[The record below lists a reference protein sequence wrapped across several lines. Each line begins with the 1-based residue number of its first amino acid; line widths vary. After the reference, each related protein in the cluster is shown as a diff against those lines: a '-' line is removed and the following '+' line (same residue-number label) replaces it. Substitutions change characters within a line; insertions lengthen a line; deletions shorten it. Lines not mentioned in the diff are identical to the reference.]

1 MKAAVAGLSDRA
13 GELPLPGGERV
24 GVRGFRRR
32 GPSPLTPAL
41 SPLGRGSSERLLIA
55 MIFVSAFFC
64 SGGTRAA
71 GLRMRAP
78 SPQCGEDWGEGDR
91 ASRSEPPHHSRCFAS
106 AFLNLK
112 TAAKGRLC
120 LSALGRVRSKCHRR
134 IVVFASVLLFS
145 AGIARAADIPLD
157 QRRSDS
163 DFISADTR
171 AMQNDDTANPAMLV
185 VLDGETLWNTKAGE
199 THQSCADCH
208 GDAAKSMKGVAAR
221 YPAMVAEQ
229 DRPVDLEQ
237 RIMMSRLADQKAA
250 ALPFES
256 KELLALTAYIA
267 RQSRGMPVT
276 VKDDAQAKPF
286 IDAGRAIFERRQGQL
301 DLSCAQCHD
310 DNWGKKL
317 AGNLVPQAMAT
328 GYPIYRLEWQ
338 EVGSLQ
344 RRLRNCMSGMRAE
357 PYDFGAPELVD
368 LEYFL
373 MWRARGLAM
382 ESPAVRP

>member
-1 MKAAVAGLSDRA
+1 MRYPAAFIFIFTVL
-13 GELPLPGGERV
+13 V
-24 GVRGFRRR
+24 GD
-32 GPSPLTPAL
+32 AL
-41 SPLGRGSSERLLIA
+41 
-55 MIFVSAFFC
+55 
-64 SGGTRAA
+64 
-71 GLRMRAP
+71 
-78 SPQCGEDWGEGDR
+78 
-91 ASRSEPPHHSRCFAS
+91 
-106 AFLNLK
+106 
-112 TAAKGRLC
+112 
-120 LSALGRVRSKCHRR
+120 
-134 IVVFASVLLFS
+134 
-145 AGIARAADIPLD
+145 AADIPFD

-237 RIMMSRLADQKAA
+237 RIMMSRLADQKTT

-267 RQSRGMPVT
+267 RQSRGMPVA
-276 VKDDAQAKPF
+276 VKDDALSKPF
-286 IDAGRAIFERRQGQL
+286 IAAGRAIFEQRQGQL

-357 PYDFGAPELVD
+357 PYDSGAPELVD

-373 MWRARGLAM
+373 MWRARGMTM

>member
-1 MKAAVAGLSDRA
+1 MKRALLRVAGL
-13 GELPLPGGERV
+13 
-24 GVRGFRRR
+24 RRR
-32 GPSPLTPAL
+32 APSPQRGEGWGEGVPTERPEPPHPAL
-41 SPLGRGSSERLLIA
+41 SPLGRGR
-55 MIFVSAFFC
+55 
-64 SGGTRAA
+64 RKHYPAA
-71 GLRMRAP
+71 AV
-78 SPQCGEDWGEGDR
+78 
-91 ASRSEPPHHSRCFAS
+91 FII
-106 AFLNLK
+106 
-112 TAAKGRLC
+112 
-120 LSALGRVRSKCHRR
+120 SALLVRGT
-134 IVVFASVLLFS
+134 L
-145 AGIARAADIPLD
+145 AADIPFD

-163 DFISADTR
+163 DFVSADTR

-185 VLDGETLWNTKAGE
+185 VLDGETLWNTKAGAADK
-199 THQSCADCH
+199 SCADCH

-221 YPAMVAEQ
+221 YPAFAAELG
-229 DRPVDLEQ
+229 RPVDLEQ
-237 RIMMSRLADQKAA
+237 QINLSRVTDQKAEPLA
-250 ALPFES
+250 FES

-267 RQSRGMPVT
+267 RQSRGLPVA
-276 VKDDAQAKPF
+276 VKDDAQSKPF
-286 IDAGRAIFERRQGQL
+286 IDAGRAIFEQRQGQL

-317 AGNLVPQAMAT
+317 AGNPVPQAMAT

-373 MWRARGLAM
+373 LWRARGLAM

>member
-1 MKAAVAGLSDRA
+1 MTHHLAAAVFIISTFL
-13 GELPLPGGERV
+13 
-24 GVRGFRRR
+24 VRD
-32 GPSPLTPAL
+32 AL
-41 SPLGRGSSERLLIA
+41 
-55 MIFVSAFFC
+55 
-64 SGGTRAA
+64 
-71 GLRMRAP
+71 
-78 SPQCGEDWGEGDR
+78 
-91 ASRSEPPHHSRCFAS
+91 
-106 AFLNLK
+106 
-112 TAAKGRLC
+112 
-120 LSALGRVRSKCHRR
+120 
-134 IVVFASVLLFS
+134 
-145 AGIARAADIPLD
+145 AADIPPD

-163 DFISADTR
+163 EFVSADTR
-171 AMQNDDTANPAMLV
+171 AMQNDDTANPAMLA

-267 RQSRGMPVT
+267 RQSRGMPVA
-276 VKDDAQAKPF
+276 VKDDAVSKPF
-286 IDAGRAIFERRQGQL
+286 IAAGRAIFERRQGQL

-373 MWRARGLAM
+373 MWRARGMTM